1 MNYQIQSVACD
12 DCENPS
18 NEAWSPPLNFKVTS
32 LPPKPA
38 NLKIVEESISDLER
52 ANVIVG
58 WENPNIDYD
67 SGKSFFNFSFF
78 FLKGSCFLFKN
89 LCIMVL

>member
-1 MNYQIQSVACD
+1 MDYKIQSVACD
-12 DCENPS
+12 DCENPT

-52 ANVIVG
+52 ANVVVG

-67 SGKSFFNFSFF
+67 SGKLFQIFKDKKLA
-78 FLKGSCFLFKN
+78 FLGRKP
-89 LCIMVL
+89 V